1 LPAISTRRTADQIL
15 GELQALSCR
24 NGSKQALAVMT
35 VS

>member
-1 LPAISTRRTADQIL
+1 LPAISARRSVDQIL
-15 GELQALSCR
+15 GELQVLSCR